1 MTCKYPIILVHGIAI
16 KQTKAIKAFGRIE
29 HVLRDAGHTVFVADT
44 DAFGTIENNAEQLK
58 KFALKVLSETGAEK
72 VNVIGHSKGG
82 LDTKYMISA
91 LDMEDKVASLTTLCT
106 PHRGS
111 IVASWIWKLPSFIKR
126 FLAFFI
132 NFTYKRLGDEKPDA
146 LTACNQ
152 LRLVDESEETLR
164 FSEKVYCQS
173 YSTNLKRGRD
183 CFLMGIPMKLYRHFE
198 KLDNDGLV
206 CHDSTKFGF
215 YRGHCLDISVSHSQ
229 IVDFWFTPKNK
240 KEKVYDFYKKLC
252 DELGDMGF

>member
-1 MTCKYPIILVHGIAI
+1 MTCKYPIILVHGIGI
-16 KQTKAIKAFGRIE
+16 KQTKVIKAFGKIE
-29 HVLRDAGHTVFVADT
+29 QVLDAEGHRVYVADV
-44 DAFGTIENNAEQLK
+44 DAFGTIETNAEQLK
-58 KFALKVLSETGAEK
+58 KYVLKVLEETGAEK

-82 LDTKYMISA
+82 LDTKYMINE

-111 IVASWIWKLPSFIKR
+111 IVASWIWKLPGFIKR
-126 FLAFFI
+126 FMAFCI
-132 NFTYKRLGDEKPDA
+132 NFVYKRIGDENPNA
-146 LTACNQ
+146 LRACDQ
-152 LRLVDESEETLR
+152 LRWVDESEETLR

-183 CFLMGIPMKLYRHFE
+183 CFILGIPMKLYRHFE

-215 YRGHCLDISVSHSQ
+215 YRGHCLDISVSHAQ
-229 IVDFWFTPKNK
+229 IVDLFTPKKK
-240 KEKVYDFYKKLC
+240 KEKVYDFYRSLC
-252 DELGDMGF
+252 AELADMGF

>member
-1 MTCKYPIILVHGIAI
+1 MSCKYPIILVHGIAI
-16 KQTKAIKAFGRIE
+16 KQSKAIKAFGKIE
-29 HVLRDAGHTVFVADT
+29 HVLDAEGHMVYVADV

-58 KFALKVLSETGAEK
+58 RYVLRVLEETGSEK

-82 LDTKYMISA
+82 LDTKYMITH
-91 LDMEDKVASLTTLCT
+91 LDMEDKVSSLTTLCT

-111 IVASWIWKLPSFIKR
+111 IVASWIWNLPGWIKK

-132 NFTYKRLGDEKPDA
+132 NRFYKLLKDENPDA
-146 LTACNQ
+146 LRACDQ
-152 LRLVDESEETLR
+152 LRKVDESEETLR

-173 YSTNLKRGRD
+173 FSTNLKRGRD
-183 CFLMGIPMKLYRHFE
+183 CFLLAIPMKLYKHYE
-198 KLDNDGLV
+198 NIDNDGLV
-206 CHDSTKFGF
+206 CHHSAKFGN

-229 IVDFWFTPKNK
+229 IVDIFARKHQ

-252 DELGDMGF
+252 TELEEMGF